1 MISMKE
7 VSMSHYVYVWYKP
20 DGTPFYVGIGKT
32 AIRWNPNRPWSQR
45 NRFCRAVLNKYGREN
60 ILFSVFGVASLFSA
74 YRYERALIQRLGRAD
89 LGLGS
94 LTNLTAG
101 GEGSTE
107 LGDSARKVLRDKWAL
122 NTARKEQLSTQSRS
136 AENKERALRRAADPN
151 DAFAKHG
158 ATTCEAINASPEL
171 TQRRIAALRSSSS
184 SISKGVLASMET
196 RLKTMQ
202 TPEVQAKLRAPKT
215 TEHKAKLGAAKK
227 AYWDKK
233 RAEKAGMV

>member
-1 MISMKE
+1 
-7 VSMSHYVYVWYKP
+7 MSHYVYVWYKP

-32 AIRWNPNRPWSQR
+32 AIRWNPNMPWSQR

-89 LGLGS
+89 LGLGP

-122 NTARKEQLSTQSRS
+122 NTARKEQLSAQSRS
-136 AENKERALRRAADPN
+136 AGNKERALRRAADEN
-151 DAFAKHG
+151 DSFAKHG
-158 ATTCEAINASPEL
+158 ADTCRAINADAAL
-171 TQRRIAALRSSSS
+171 TQRRINALRLSSVA
-184 SISKGVLASMET
+184 ISKGVIASMEV

-202 TPEVQAKLRAPKT
+202 TPAVQAKLKAPKT
-215 TEHKAKLGAAKK
+215 AEHKAKIGAAKK
-227 AYWDKK
+227 AYWATKK
-233 RAEKAGMV
+233 LASQTGQ

>member
-1 MISMKE
+1 
-7 VSMSHYVYVWYKP
+7 MSHYVYVWYKP

-45 NRFCRAVLNKYGREN
+45 NRFCRAVLNKYGRKN

-74 YRYERALIQRLGRAD
+74 YRYERVLINRLGRAD
-89 LGLGS
+89 LGLGP
-94 LTNLTAG
+94 LTNITAG

-107 LGDSARKVLRDKWAL
+107 LGDSARKVLRDKWAN

-136 AENKERALRRAADPN
+136 RENKERAVRRAADPN

-158 ATTCEAINASPEL
+158 AVTCALINSDAEL
-171 TQRRIAALRSSSS
+171 TQRRVNALRLSSAA
-184 SISKGVLASMET
+184 ISKGVIASMEA

-202 TPEVQAKLRAPKT
+202 TPEVQAKLKAPKT
-215 TEHKAKLGAAKK
+215 AEHKAKLSENKK
-227 AYWDKK
+227 AYWAK
-233 RAEKAGMV
+233 RKLVSQNGQ